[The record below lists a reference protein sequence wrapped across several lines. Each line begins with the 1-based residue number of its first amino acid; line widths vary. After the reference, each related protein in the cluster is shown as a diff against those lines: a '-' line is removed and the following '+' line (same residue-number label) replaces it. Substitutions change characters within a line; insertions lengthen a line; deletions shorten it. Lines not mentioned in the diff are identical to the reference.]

1 MKGEWKVKVPFVDLK
16 AQYESMREEIMQAI
30 VNVVEDT
37 AFVGGKYVQRFEEEF
52 AAYCNR
58 KYAVGVNSGTSALQ
72 LALIALGVGR
82 GDEVI
87 TAANTFIATTE
98 AISHAGASVRL
109 VDIDPESY
117 TIDPSKIEEAITERT
132 KVIIPVHLYGQ
143 PADMDPILKIAA
155 KHGLKVLEDA
165 AQAHGAEYKGRKV
178 GSLGDAAAFSFYPA
192 KNLGA
197 YGDAGI
203 VVTDDKDV
211 ADTIRLYSNHGRR
224 SANDHAV
231 EGFNERL
238 DGIQA
243 SILSAKL
250 KQLDRWNQMRREAAR
265 RYDELLKDLPVKAPR
280 EMPYAK
286 HIYHLY
292 VIRIAERDRIKEILA
307 SKSVGCGLH
316 YPTPIHLLDAYK
328 YLGKQ
333 RGSYPVTEEVAA
345 QILSLPM
352 YPEIAEEQQKYVVD
366 CIAEALE
373 KV

>member
-1 MKGEWKVKVPFVDLK
+1 MKVPFVDLK
-16 AQYESMREEIMQAI
+16 AQYDSMQNEIVEAI
-30 VNVVEDT
+30 LRVVEDT
-37 AFVGGKYVQRFEEEF
+37 AFVGGKYVQKFEEEF

-58 KYAVGVNSGTSALQ
+58 RYAIGVSSGTSALH
-72 LALIALGVGR
+72 LALIALGIEK

-98 AISHAGASVRL
+98 AITHAGGKVKL
-109 VDIDPESY
+109 VDIDPDSY
-117 TIDPSKIEEAITERT
+117 TIDPSKIEDATSDRT

-143 PADMDPILKIAA
+143 AADMDPILEIAS

-165 AQAHGAEYKGRKV
+165 AQAQGAEYKSRKT

-203 VVTDDKDV
+203 VVTDDEEAAQK
-211 ADTIRLYSNHGRR
+211 IRLYSNHGRE
-224 SANDHAV
+224 SANVHLV

-243 SILSAKL
+243 SVLSAKL
-250 KQLDRWNQMRREAAR
+250 KHLDRWNEMRRQAAK
-265 RYDELLKDLPVKAPR
+265 RYDEMLKDLPVKTPKQ
-280 EMPYAK
+280 MPYAK

-292 VIRIAERDRIKEILA
+292 VIRIEQRDRIKEMLGE
-307 SKSVGCGLH
+307 KGVGCGLH

-328 YLGKQ
+328 YLGKPE
-333 RGSYPVTEEVAA
+333 GSYPVTEEVARE
-345 QILSLPM
+345 ILSLPM
-352 YPEIAEEQQKYVVD
+352 YPEITEEQQRYVVD

-373 KV
+373 RI

>member
-58 KYAVGVNSGTSALQ
+58 KYAVGVSSGTSALQ

-117 TIDPSKIEEAITERT
+117 TIDPSKIEEAITKRT
-132 KVIIPVHLYGQ
+132 KAIIPVHLYGQ
-143 PADMDPILKIAA
+143 PADMDPILEIAA

-250 KQLDRWNQMRREAAR
+250 RQLDRWNQMRREAAR
-265 RYDELLKDLPVKAPR
+265 RYDELLKDLPVKAPK

-328 YLGKQ
+328 YLRKQ
-333 RGSYPVTEEVAA
+333 RGSYPVTEEAA
-345 QILSLPM
+345 AEILSLPM